1 MTDDILKLVRQM
13 IRHHEEDPNSVANI
27 RHTLAETSRDI
38 ILLEEILV
46 YLRESIDQDESIYA
60 IPDSPAGQRLYE
72 ILGLKVMLNDLKVR
86 VEDMRKILEAAREEI
101 NGLRIM
107 VDTITD
113 AQTLRV
119 HEDIRGS
126 SGDVDTDEVEWQA
139 GHELVR
145 NAIHLQVCSPSSCW
159 IESPVNGAGPHYQ
172 DCGKTHTANPF
183 MNKPLVWFT
192 LACVFGSAWR
202 SQCIISFDKSTT
214 NRQGRFLTASR

>member
-1 MTDDILKLVRQM
+1 MYMDKDAFENELRQVLGDTHQAYDITDRDVVITGSHGILLSGPNAKAQEPVMLMYLSIRSRDVFVNNVFSRIFMTDDILKLVRQM

-101 NGLRIM
+101 NGLR
-107 VDTITD
+107 
-113 AQTLRV
+113 ASWWTLSPTRRPCGA
-119 HEDIRGS
+119 RGHS
-126 SGDVDTDEVEWQA
+126 WEQ
-139 GHELVR
+139 R
-145 NAIHLQVCSPSSCW
+145 
-159 IESPVNGAGPHYQ
+159 
-172 DCGKTHTANPF
+172 
-183 MNKPLVWFT
+183 
-192 LACVFGSAWR
+192 
-202 SQCIISFDKSTT
+202 
-214 NRQGRFLTASR
+214 